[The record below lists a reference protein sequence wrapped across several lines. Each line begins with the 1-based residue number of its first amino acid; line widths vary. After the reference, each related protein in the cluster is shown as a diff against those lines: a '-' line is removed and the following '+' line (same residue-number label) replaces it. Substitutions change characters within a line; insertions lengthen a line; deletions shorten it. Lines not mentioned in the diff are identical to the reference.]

1 MIIIILDSS
10 GLLTIYVQ
18 TEDIK
23 KDFFCL
29 LYSAAS
35 SWHGLRQRKKGLG
48 SFSCFTFFPEQLSFK
63 QEHLDFGATQ
73 QDLKFNCTL

>member
-18 TEDIK
+18 TEDLK

-29 LYSAAS
+29 LHCAAS
-35 SWHGLRQRKKGLG
+35 SWHGLRQHKKGLG
-48 SFSCFTFFPEQLSFK
+48 SFSCFTFFQT
-63 QEHLDFGATQ
+63 A
-73 QDLKFNCTL
+73 